1 MESELVLAVAVV
13 VVVQV
18 VLALWLRGALHASVR
33 GDRATTAPSQPA
45 AAGAPS
51 RMREGL
57 RRADDFRSYQMVAA
71 EVAKRQVQVLAEM
84 DGEIQAYER
93 ACLAHARRLCE
104 LLIAE
109 GRRAGHSGLPSTAP
123 NDLESAMQTLL
134 SVSAQPIDDAAQ
146 QRIRKDMEPN
156 ATVLLTY
163 AEQTRS
169 QLEAHRFWLGMAM
182 EQELRAYVTGMGR
195 VFAELAPESTALQSS
210 EKRYRTLMASHPEAS
225 RAIDRLSAL
234 SVAGVEA
241 GRPA

>member
-1 MESELVLAVAVV
+1 MDSELVLAVAVV
-13 VVVQV
+13 VAVQV
-18 VLALWLRGALHASVR
+18 ALAFWLRNALVASVR
-33 GDRATTAPSQPA
+33 GDRVTAPPV
-45 AAGAPS
+45 AGAGAGAG
-51 RMREGL
+51 REGL
-57 RRADDFRSYQMVAA
+57 RRADDFRSYQAVAA

-84 DGEIQAYER
+84 DSEIQAYER

-109 GRRAGHSGLPSTAP
+109 GRRAGHSGLPESAP
-123 NDLESAMQTLL
+123 NDLESAMQALL
-134 SVSAQPIDDAAQ
+134 AVSASAIDAAAQ

-169 QLEAHRFWLGMAM
+169 VLEEHRFWLGMAM

-195 VFAELAPESTALQSS
+195 TFAELVPESRALQASAQ
-210 EKRYRTLMASHPEAS
+210 RYRALMTSHPEAS
-225 RAIDRLSAL
+225 RAIERLSAI
-234 SVAGVEA
+234 SVAGVEP

>member
-1 MESELVLAVAVV
+1 MDSELVLAVAVV
-13 VVVQV
+13 VAVQIA
-18 VLALWLRGALHASVR
+18 LAFWLRSALASTAR
-33 GDRATTAPSQPA
+33 GDRPSERPSVPLA
-45 AAGAPS
+45 AASGGG
-51 RMREGL
+51 MREGL
-57 RRADDFRSYQMVAA
+57 RRADDFRSYQAVAA

-84 DGEIQAYER
+84 DTEIQAYER

-109 GRRAGHSGLPSTAP
+109 GRRAGNGGLPESAP
-123 NDLESAMQTLL
+123 NDLESAMQALL
-134 SVSAQPIDDAAQ
+134 AVSASPIDAAAQ

-169 QLEAHRFWLGMAM
+169 QLEEHRFWLGMAM

-195 VFAELAPESTALQSS
+195 TFAELVPESEALRAS
-210 EKRYRTLMASHPEAS
+210 EQRYRALMRSHPEAS
-225 RAIDRLSAL
+225 RAIERLSAI
-234 SVAGVEA
+234 SVGGVDA

>member
-1 MESELVLAVAVV
+1 MDSEVVLAVAVV
-13 VVVQV
+13 VAVQV
-18 VLALWLRGALHASVR
+18 AIALWLRNTLRDAGRHTPSIAAPPS
-33 GDRATTAPSQPA
+33 ATGQSSP
-45 AAGAPS
+45 
-51 RMREGL
+51 RDGL
-57 RRADDFRSYQMVAA
+57 RRADDFRSYQAVAA

-84 DGEIQAYER
+84 DSEIQAYER

-109 GRRAGHSGLPSTAP
+109 GRRAGHSGLPASAP
-123 NDLESAMQTLL
+123 NDLESAMQALL
-134 SVSAQPIDDAAQ
+134 AVSAQPIDDAAQ

-169 QLEAHRFWLGMAM
+169 QLEEHRFWLGMTM

-195 VFAELAPESTALQSS
+195 LFAELVPEARALKAS
-210 EKRYRTLMASHPEAS
+210 EQRYRALMATHPEAS
-225 RAIDRLSAL
+225 RAIERLSAI

>member
-1 MESELVLAVAVV
+1 MGSELVLAVAVLV
-13 VVVQV
+13 AVQV
-18 VLALWLRGALHASVR
+18 ALAFWLRSALLTSGR
-33 GDRATTAPSQPA
+33 SDRATAAVSPTA
-45 AAGAPS
+45 GGL
-51 RMREGL
+51 RDGL
-57 RRADDFRSYQMVAA
+57 RRADDFRSYQAVAA

-84 DGEIQAYER
+84 DSEIQAYER

-109 GRRAGHSGLPSTAP
+109 GRRAGHSGLPDTAP
-123 NDLESAMQTLL
+123 NDLDSAMQALL
-134 SVSAQPIDDAAQ
+134 TVSASPVDAAAQ

-169 QLEAHRFWLGMAM
+169 LLEEHRFWLGMAM

-195 VFAELAPESTALQSS
+195 TFAELAPESRALAAS
-210 EKRYRTLMASHPEAS
+210 EQQYRELMRSHPEAS
-225 RAIDRLSAL
+225 RAIERLSAV
-234 SVAGVEA
+234 SVAGVDA

>member
-1 MESELVLAVAVV
+1 MDSELVLAVAVV
-13 VVVQV
+13 VAVQV
-18 VLALWLRGALHASVR
+18 ALAFWLRRALVASAR
-33 GDRATTAPSQPA
+33 GERVIAPPV
-45 AAGAPS
+45 AGAGAGS
-51 RMREGL
+51 GREGL
-57 RRADDFRSYQMVAA
+57 RRADDFRSYQAVAA

-84 DGEIQAYER
+84 DSEIQAYER

-109 GRRAGHSGLPSTAP
+109 GRRAGHSGLPESAP
-123 NDLESAMQTLL
+123 NDLESAMQALL
-134 SVSAQPIDDAAQ
+134 AVSASAIDAAAQ

-169 QLEAHRFWLGMAM
+169 VLEEHRFWLGMAM

-195 VFAELAPESTALQSS
+195 TFAELVPESRALQAS
-210 EKRYRTLMASHPEAS
+210 EQRYRALMASHPEAS
-225 RAIDRLSAL
+225 RAIERLSAI
-234 SVAGVEA
+234 SVAGVES

>member
-1 MESELVLAVAVV
+1 MDSELVLAVAVLV
-13 VVVQV
+13 AVQV
-18 VLALWLRGALHASVR
+18 ALAFWLRSALLSSGR
-33 GDRATTAPSQPA
+33 SERTTA
-45 AAGAPS
+45 APS
-51 RMREGL
+51 PASGGSVGLRDGL
-57 RRADDFRSYQMVAA
+57 RRADDFRSYQAVAA

-84 DGEIQAYER
+84 DSEIQAYER

-109 GRRAGHSGLPSTAP
+109 GRRAGHSGLPDTAP
-123 NDLESAMQTLL
+123 NDLESAMQALL
-134 SVSAQPIDDAAQ
+134 TVSASPVDAAAQ

-169 QLEAHRFWLGMAM
+169 LLEEHRFWLGTAM

-195 VFAELAPESTALQSS
+195 TFAELMPESRALQAS
-210 EKRYRTLMASHPEAS
+210 EQQYRALMRSHPAAS
-225 RAIDRLSAL
+225 RAIERLSAI
-234 SVAGVEA
+234 SVAGVDA